1 MKIFKTFKDKENWFE
16 TTEEEMVAKTQNI
29 YPDPIQVIK
38 DNGTIQNNWSIWKLD
53 TPDNVNYLKDQIK
66 KLEAEYWHLYQ
77 IGENPAVLVMI
88 QGAIDDYK
96 MELRSKQ

>member
-38 DNGTIQNNWSIWKLD
+38 DNGTIQNSWAIWKLKPQ
-53 TPDNVNYLKDQIK
+53 TTFEKNLELYKDFI
-66 KLEAEYWHLYQ
+66 
-77 IGENPAVLVMI
+77 
-88 QGAIDDYK
+88 
-96 MELRSKQ
+96 

>member
-38 DNGTIQNNWSIWKLD
+38 DNGTIQNNWSIWKLE
-53 TPDNVNYLKDQIK
+53 Q
-66 KLEAEYWHLYQ
+66 
-77 IGENPAVLVMI
+77 
-88 QGAIDDYK
+88 
-96 MELRSKQ
+96 